1 MKQMKQSKAVVFSY
15 AIILFLLCTFIS
27 VVLSYCFFKEVN
39 IRYTSLFLHT
49 SIFATSHKGFHAYG
63 YPIDVLKIHSG
74 KKVLFLDKIV
84 FERTWDPT

>member
-1 MKQMKQSKAVVFSY
+1 MINTY
-15 AIILFLLCTFIS
+15 PPLFLYKIPP
-27 VVLSYCFFKEVN
+27 
-39 IRYTSLFLHT
+39 SLFLHT